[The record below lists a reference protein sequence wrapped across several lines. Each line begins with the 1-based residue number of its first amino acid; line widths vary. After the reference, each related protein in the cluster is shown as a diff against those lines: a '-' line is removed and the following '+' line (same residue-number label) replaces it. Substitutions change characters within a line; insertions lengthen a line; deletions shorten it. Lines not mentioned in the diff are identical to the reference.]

1 MSRYIK
7 DIQLDQPIDTVSVVM
22 EDFTY
27 HNQFRRADWNGEM
40 VHMTKDR
47 HGRERYLK
55 WSYVSG
61 RFHVEAWLKSRLGG
75 EMDLDGVGGGAS
87 REEYRRCMD
96 DLVRTLS
103 RQDPSRIAAGHMGSD
118 PIHHDDG
125 HGDNHG
131 AWSADTKWQQETSA
145 GQRVGGGNQAGQF
158 SGGQNPNRQKP
169 AGQISGGQS
178 PDRRNLPEEGYSP
191 ENVRE
196 RLFAILSVIFG
207 LFMPIFGIVF
217 AVAALRETE
226 IPSVRKTAIAGIVI
240 AVVSFIL
247 NIAMAVIG
255 AGAYWS
261 FFDR

>member
-40 VHMTKDR
+40 VHMTRDR

-87 REEYRRCMD
+87 REEYRKCMD

-103 RQDPSRIAAGHMGSD
+103 QQDPSRIAAGHMGSD

-131 AWSADTKWQQETSA
+131 AWSADTKWQQEIPA
-145 GQRVGGGNQAGQF
+145 GQKAGGGN
-158 SGGQNPNRQKP
+158 P
-169 AGQISGGQS
+169 AGQISGGQN
-178 PDRRNLPEEGYSP
+178 PDRQKPAGRVTGGQNPGGWNLPQGDYSP
-191 ENVRE
+191 EQIRE

-207 LFMPIFGIVF
+207 LFIPYIGIVF
-217 AVAALRETE
+217 GVLALREAET
-226 IPSVRKTAIAGIVI
+226 PSVRKTAIAGIVI
-240 AVVSFIL
+240 AVAGMIL
-247 NIAMAVIG
+247 WPMITIGIG
-255 AGAYWS
+255 AL
-261 FFDR
+261 RNL